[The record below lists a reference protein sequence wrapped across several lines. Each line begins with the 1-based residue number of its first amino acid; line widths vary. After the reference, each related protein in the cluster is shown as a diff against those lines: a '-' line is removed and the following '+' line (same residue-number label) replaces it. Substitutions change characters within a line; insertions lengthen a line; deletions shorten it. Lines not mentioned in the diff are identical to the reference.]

1 MRRPRPSLVRRLT
14 LAFVVGQGLA
24 MLLLLFASYPFALIE
39 EDEPVGPDVVQA
51 AVARDLVRGPAG
63 ALGVRAGGEF
73 AYVASRHPGA
83 WFAAKAG
90 QDRLSFGP
98 VPADLRRSL
107 AALPPSIRS
116 ARFRNLGTRGSAGEA
131 SLEEIETPVGK
142 ALVAAGGVAAGEI
155 DFPTYFN
162 IMRYFD
168 FFWMPLLSGA
178 LTAAGALFAIPVLL
192 RSIRPSTRAAAE
204 LDPADISRRLPEKGV
219 VKQLLPLIRAFNAA
233 LDRVA
238 EAFERRRR
246 FIADVAHE
254 LRTPLAVL
262 NMHVDKLPEG
272 GVKPDL
278 QRTVYRLGQMV
289 GQMLDA
295 ERLVL
300 AARRREPVNL
310 VDLSRSAVADIAP
323 LAVAN
328 GYELTFEAE
337 RESVEV
343 EGDAHALSRALGN
356 LLGNAVAHG
365 GGAGTLDVRVHAD
378 GRIDVID
385 QGPGVPVEAR
395 ERIFEPFHRERWDR
409 DGCGLG
415 LHLVRE
421 IMHAHGGNA
430 RVLSSG
436 PGAVFRLEFPAVQA
450 G

>member
-1 MRRPRPSLVRRLT
+1 MN
-14 LAFVVGQGLA
+14 
-24 MLLLLFASYPFALIE
+24 
-39 EDEPVGPDVVQA
+39 
-51 AVARDLVRGPAG
+51 ARDIG
-63 ALGVRAGGEF
+63 
-73 AYVASRHPGA
+73 
-83 WFAAKAG
+83 
-90 QDRLSFGP
+90 
-98 VPADLRRSL
+98 
-107 AALPPSIRS
+107 
-116 ARFRNLGTRGSAGEA
+116 FR
-131 SLEEIETPVGK
+131 
-142 ALVAAGGVAAGEI
+142 
-155 DFPTYFN
+155 TYFN

-192 RSIRPSTRAAAE
+192 GSIRPSTRAAAE

-262 NMHVDKLPEG
+262 NMHVDKLPDG
-272 GVKPDL
+272 PVKPDL
-278 QRTVYRLGQMV
+278 QRTVFRLGQMV

-310 VDLSRSAVADIAP
+310 VDLARVAVADVAP

-328 GYELTFEAE
+328 GYDVTFEAE
-337 RESVEV
+337 REKVEV
-343 EGDAHALSRALGN
+343 DGDAHAISRALGN

-365 GGAGTLDVRVHAD
+365 GGQGSLDVRVHAD
-378 GRIDVID
+378 GRIDVVD
-385 QGPGVPVEAR
+385 QGPGVPLEAR

-421 IMHAHGGNA
+421 IMQAHGGNA
-430 RVLSSG
+430 RVVGGG
-436 PGAVFRLEFPAVQA
+436 PGAVFRLEFPAVQP

>member
-1 MRRPRPSLVRRLT
+1 VRRPRPSLVRRLT

-24 MLLLLFASYPFALIE
+24 MLLLLFAAYPFALVE
-39 EDEPVGPDVVQA
+39 DDEPVGPDVVHA
-51 AVARDLVRGPAG
+51 AVAHDLVRGPAG
-63 ALGVRAGGEF
+63 SLAVRAGGEF
-73 AYVASRHPGA
+73 EHVVSRHPGA
-83 WFAAKAG
+83 WFAAKVG
-90 QDRLSFGP
+90 EDRLSFGP
-98 VPADLRRSL
+98 VPAGLRTSI

-116 ARFRNLGTRGSAGEA
+116 AHFRNLGSPGSAGEA
-131 SLEEIETPVGK
+131 SLEEIETPAGK
-142 ALVAAGGVAAGEI
+142 ALVAAGGVDAADMG
-155 DFPTYFN
+155 FRTYFN

-178 LTAAGALFAIPVLL
+178 LTAMGALFAIPVLL
-192 RSIRPSTRAAAE
+192 GSIRPSTRAAAG
-204 LDPADISRRLPEKGV
+204 LDPADISRRLPENGV

-278 QRTVYRLGQMV
+278 QRTVFRLGQMV

-310 VDLSRSAVADIAP
+310 VDLARAAVADIAP

-328 GYELTFEAE
+328 GYELTFDAE
-337 RESVEV
+337 RETVEV
-343 EGDAHALSRALGN
+343 DGDAHALSRALGN

-365 GGAGTLDVRVHAD
+365 GGSGSLDVRVHAD

-385 QGPGVPVEAR
+385 QGPGVPIEAR

-430 RVLSSG
+430 RVLGAG

>member
-1 MRRPRPSLVRRLT
+1 
-14 LAFVVGQGLA
+14 
-24 MLLLLFASYPFALIE
+24 MLLLLFAAYPFALIE
-39 EDEPVGPDVVQA
+39 EDEPVGPDVVHA
-51 AVARDLVRGPAG
+51 AVAQDLVRGPGESLA
-63 ALGVRAGGEF
+63 VRSGGEF
-73 AYVASRHPGA
+73 AYVASRHPGV
-83 WFAAKAG
+83 WFAAKVG
-90 QDRLSFGP
+90 EDRLSFGP
-98 VPADLRRSL
+98 VPADLRTSL

-116 ARFRNLGTRGSAGEA
+116 ARFRNLGTAGSAGEA
-131 SLEEIETPVGK
+131 SLEEIETPAGK
-142 ALVAAGGVAAGEI
+142 ALVAAGGVVAGDI
-155 DFPTYFN
+155 DFRTYFN

-192 RSIRPSTRAAAE
+192 GSIRPSTRAAAE

-262 NMHVDKLPEG
+262 NMHVDKLPDG

-278 QRTVYRLGQMV
+278 QRTVFRLGQMV

-295 ERLVL
+295 ERLTL
-300 AARRREPVNL
+300 AARRREQ
-310 VDLSRSAVADIAP
+310 VDLVELSRAAVADIAP

-328 GYELTFEAE
+328 GYDLTFDAE
-337 RESVEV
+337 RESVKV
-343 EGDAHALSRALGN
+343 DGDAHAISRALGN

-365 GGAGTLDVRVHAD
+365 GGAGSLDVRIHAD

-385 QGPGVPVEAR
+385 QGQGVPVEAR

-421 IMHAHGGNA
+421 IMQAHGGNA
-430 RVLSSG
+430 RVLGPG
-436 PGAVFRLEFPAVQA
+436 PGAVFRLEFPAVQP

>member
-1 MRRPRPSLVRRLT
+1 MKLPRPSLVRRLT
-14 LAFVVGQGLA
+14 LAFVLGQGLA

-39 EDEPVGPDVVQA
+39 EDEPVGPDVVHA
-51 AVARDLVRGPAG
+51 AIAQDLVRSPRG
-63 ALGVRAGGEF
+63 ALKVRPGGEF
-73 AYVASRHPGA
+73 EHVASRHPGA
-83 WFAAKAG
+83 WFAARAG
-90 QDRLSFGP
+90 QDRLSYGP
-98 VPADLRRSL
+98 VPSDLRRL
-107 AALPPSIRS
+107 MEGLPPGLRS
-116 ARFRNLGTRGSAGEA
+116 ARFRNLGASGSAGEA
-131 SLEEIETPVGK
+131 SVEEIETPAGK
-142 ALVAAGGVAAGEI
+142 VLVAAGGVVAREMSLR
-155 DFPTYFN
+155 TYFN
-162 IMRYFD
+162 IMLYFD

-192 RSIRPSTRAAAE
+192 GSIRPSTRAAAE
-204 LDPADISRRLPEKGV
+204 LDPGDISRRLPEKRV

-262 NMHVDKLPEG
+262 NMHVDKLPDG

-310 VDLSRSAVADIAP
+310 VDLARAAIADIAP

-337 RESVEV
+337 RGKVEV
-343 EGDAHALSRALGN
+343 DGDAHAISRALGN
-356 LLGNAVAHG
+356 LLANAVAHG
-365 GGAGTLDVRVHAD
+365 GGAGSLDVRVFAD
-378 GRIDVID
+378 GRIDVTD

-421 IMHAHGGNA
+421 IMQAHGGNA
-430 RVLSSG
+430 RVLGSG
-436 PGAVFRLEFPAVQA
+436 AGAVFRLEFPNVQSC
-450 G
+450 